1 MLILKGLGRVGGKTI
16 YFYGK
21 RRLATFQEISEQPS
35 SMFCFLWVSI
45 TGRLTSIKFEVFLK
59 VFQVYLR

>member
-1 MLILKGLGRVGGKTI
+1 MLVFKGHGRVGGKTI

-35 SMFCFLWVSI
+35 SVFCFEFPLLE
-45 TGRLTSIKFEVFLK
+45 G
-59 VFQVYLR
+59 

>member
-1 MLILKGLGRVGGKTI
+1 MLIFKELGRVGGKTI

-35 SMFCFLWVSI
+35 SVFCFEFPLLES
-45 TGRLTSIKFEVFLK
+45 
-59 VFQVYLR
+59 